1 MEQLDRQEEMLPKG
15 LYPTKGQVCLT
26 KEGHAD
32 SKHIVVV
39 AVCPDCH
46 SRMIPQGGCMVCY
59 ACGYS
64 KCG

>member
-1 MEQLDRQEEMLPKG
+1 MEQLARKEEILPKEFCHG
-15 LYPTKGQVCLT
+15 NEKTCLT
-26 KEGHAD
+26 KDDHGD
-32 SKHIVVV
+32 RRHIMVLP
-39 AVCPDCH
+39 VCPECD